1 MAKKMLHTCVRV
13 KELDKSVEFYK
24 DALGMEE
31 VRRLDYPE
39 FKFTLVYLALPGDA
53 YELELTYNYAQ
64 ELPYDLGDGYGHIA
78 VGVDDLEATQKELQE
93 KGYEVTDIKGLS
105 DNAATYFFLI
115 DPDKYKIEIIQN

>member
-1 MAKKMLHTCVRV
+1 
-13 KELDKSVEFYK
+13 
-24 DALGMEE
+24 
-31 VRRLDYPE
+31 LDYPE
-39 FKFTLVYLALPGDA
+39 FKFTLVYLALPGDD